1 MTYWELISYID
12 IALFIIVSATILY
25 LAVFAIASLFYR
37 QHSEIPKARTRNR
50 FIILIPVHKN
60 GTGAEHTVL
69 SALGQSY
76 PQRLFDITVIS
87 DHLDEISNFRIAQQ
101 PVTLLTP
108 NFKKGSRAKS
118 LQLAINNLPQF
129 KIYDIVVILNGGNI
143 VEPDFLERMNDAYES
158 AGTKAIQAH
167 RLSQNR
173 DTASARLSAIFEE
186 INNSIFR
193 RGHITLGLSAASA
206 GTAMAFDFNW
216 FKENI
221 KTVTTAFD
229 DKELEIRLLR
239 QHIYID
245 YFDDIMVFEEKA
257 RNAEDFNRQRRR
269 WILSQFTTI
278 FRNILYLPGA
288 IFTKHYNL
296 MDKIIQ
302 WMLLPRLA
310 LIAVILFMS
319 VVMPFIYFSLALKW
333 WVLFGFV
340 FFVFALAT
348 PNYLVDEKWDKTFYM
363 APLIFLSSILS
374 KTILGKRLKAYTN
387 QKL

>member
-25 LAVFAIASLFYR
+25 LAVFAIASLFYK
-37 QHSEIPKARTRNR
+37 HSEIPKARTRNR

-129 KIYDIVVILNGGNI
+129 KIYDIVVVLNGGNI

-333 WVLFGFV
+333 WILFGFV
-340 FFVFALAT
+340 FFIFALAT

>member
-37 QHSEIPKARTRNR
+37 HNEIPKARTRNR

-193 RGHITLGLSAASA
+193 RGHIMLGLSAASA

-216 FKENI
+216 FRDNI

-269 WILSQFTTI
+269 WLLSQFTTI

>member
-12 IALFIIVSATILY
+12 IALFIIVSATVLY

-37 QHSEIPKARTRNR
+37 QHSEIPKAKTRNR

-319 VVMPFIYFSLALKW
+319 VIMPFIYFSLALKW
-333 WVLFGFV
+333 WILFGFV